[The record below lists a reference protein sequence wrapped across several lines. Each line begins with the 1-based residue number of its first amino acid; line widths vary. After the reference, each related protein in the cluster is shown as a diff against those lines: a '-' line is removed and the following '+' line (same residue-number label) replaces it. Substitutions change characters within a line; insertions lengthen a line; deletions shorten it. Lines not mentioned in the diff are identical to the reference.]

1 MLRGVRSNKLVN
13 KVFFITL
20 TLLIINI
27 RNYEFS
33 NCYAASTPLND
44 PITSS
49 DVLLDEILSFKGFD
63 QEIELINDSFSR
75 NTISQLLWAAQ
86 GITHYP
92 FRSVPSAGGTYPLD
106 VFFSSNVSNDDI
118 ERGTYHYEP
127 SDHSLDMQAVQPTF
141 NTIVESISG
150 SDSEEKK
157 NSVEN
162 APVLYLIT
170 AEYERTTTKYGN
182 RGIKYVHLEV
192 GHLLQNMRIQA
203 KAISVKLEIVLDFDS
218 IELQTIYDIEYEP
231 LAIVFAWETNL
242 TTDNF
247 LPKHLKLGLKDV
259 SMNIKYS
266 IIPPTTSVEE
276 AIQGRKSIRDYLP
289 ESIDELEV
297 SYLHNYCIGRIDPL
311 VDDLVFDTFFDKWS
325 INAYTSLNNVSEMEE
340 GMYHYDV
347 VEQSFN
353 QISNDSRKEDLWD
366 SSLQQ
371 PWVLDASM
379 VIVLTIN
386 ETMFTEGDNTYTVN
400 KQRALFDVGAIAQN
414 LYLSCYA
421 LNLGMVVI
429 GAFDDSN
436 IRYIVSA
443 TAEERPVYV
452 ISVGKIEVSDGV
464 SGIIIQNLGD
474 IFAWLAIAALYT
486 AHIFTV
492 PSLKK
497 KIRRKRRISLHV
509 GFISLSICS
518 IFVHIFLDH
527 GGWTIVEN
535 PSRISF
541 WAFFS
546 STLLN
551 FSMGGDV
558 NLYNIAMNVARIVLW
573 LSPIYLGL
581 SVWLLVKKTKTSKR
595 KKAKIIHKY
604 FGYLMI
610 IVLFIHAIANGHWIS
625 DLFPWSLIILIS
637 ATLSYVFL
645 LIYPQIK
652 KSWRQFKLRGNKEN
666 Y

>member
-1 MLRGVRSNKLVN
+1 MLRGIRSKKLVN

-49 DVLLDEILSFKGFD
+49 DVLLDEILSFKDFD
-63 QEIELINDSFSR
+63 QKIELINDSFNR

-106 VFFSSNVSNDDI
+106 VYFSSNVSNDNI
-118 ERGTYHYEP
+118 ERGTYRYEP
-127 SDHSLDMQAVQPTF
+127 SDHSLEIQAAQPTF
-141 NTIVESISG
+141 KTIIESFSG
-150 SDSEEKK
+150 SDLEEKK
-157 NSVEN
+157 KLVEN
-162 APVLYLIT
+162 APVLYLVT
-170 AEYERTTTKYGN
+170 AEYERTTTKYGS
-182 RGIKYVHLEV
+182 RGIGYVHLEA
-192 GHLLQNMRIQA
+192 GHLLQNLRIQA
-203 KAISVKLEIVLDFDS
+203 KAISVKLEIVLDFDA
-218 IELQTIYDIEYEP
+218 IDLQTIFDIEYEP

-242 TTDNF
+242 TTDNY
-247 LPKHLKLGLKDV
+247 LSKHLKLGLKDV
-259 SMNIKYS
+259 SMDIKYS
-266 IIPPTTSVEE
+266 LIPPATSVEE

-289 ESIDELEV
+289 VSIDELEV
-297 SYLHNYCIGRIDPL
+297 SYLHNYCIGRIDSL
-311 VDDLVFDTFFDKWS
+311 VDDFVFDTFFDKWS
-325 INAYTSLNNVSEMEE
+325 INAYTSLNNVSGMEE
-340 GMYHYDV
+340 GMYHYDI

-353 QISNDSRKEDLWD
+353 QISNDSRNEDLWD
-366 SSLQQ
+366 ASLQQ

-386 ETMFTEGDNTYTVN
+386 ETMFTEGNNTYTVN

-464 SGIIIQNLGD
+464 SETIIQNLGD
-474 IFAWLAIAALYT
+474 VFAWLAIAALYT

-492 PSLKK
+492 PHLKK
-497 KIRRKRRISLHV
+497 KIRRKNRIRLHV

-518 IFVHIFLDH
+518 VLVHLFLDH
-527 GGWTIVEN
+527 GGWSIVEN

-541 WAFFS
+541 WAFIS

-551 FSMGGDV
+551 FSMGGNV
-558 NLYNIAMNVARIVLW
+558 NLYNITMNIARIILW

-595 KKAKIIHKY
+595 RILKNIHKY

-610 IVLFIHAIANGHWIS
+610 IVLLMHISVNGHWIS
-625 DLFPWSLIILIS
+625 NLLPWSLIILIS
-637 ATLSYVFL
+637 AILSYVFL

-652 KSWRQFKLRGNKEN
+652 KNGTK
-666 Y
+666 

>member
-1 MLRGVRSNKLVN
+1 MLRGIRSKKLVN

-33 NCYAASTPLND
+33 NCYADSTPLND

-106 VFFSSNVSNDDI
+106 VFFSSNVSNDNI

-127 SDHSLDMQAVQPTF
+127 SGHSLEMHTVQPTF
-141 NTIVESISG
+141 NTIVESFSG
-150 SDSEEKK
+150 SDLEEKK
-157 NSVEN
+157 KLVEN

-170 AEYERTTTKYGN
+170 AEYERTTTKYGS
-182 RGIKYVHLEV
+182 RGIRYVHLEA
-192 GHLLQNMRIQA
+192 GHLLQNIRIQA
-203 KAISVKLEIVLDFDS
+203 KAIGVKLEIVLDFDA

-242 TTDNF
+242 TTDSYLF
-247 LPKHLKLGLKDV
+247 KHLKLRLKDV
-259 SMNIKYS
+259 SMDIKYS
-266 IIPPTTSVEE
+266 LIPPATSVEE

-297 SYLHNYCIGRIDPL
+297 SYLHNYCIGRIDSL
-311 VDDLVFDTFFDKWS
+311 VDNFVFDTFFDKWS
-325 INAYTSLNNVSEMEE
+325 INAYTSLNNVSGMEE
-340 GMYHYDV
+340 GMYHYDI
-347 VEQSFN
+347 VEQSFD

-371 PWVLDASM
+371 PWVLDTSM

-386 ETMFTEGDNTYTVN
+386 ETMFTEGNNTYTVN

-414 LYLSCYA
+414 LYLCCYA

-429 GAFDDSN
+429 GAFHDSS
-436 IRYIVSA
+436 IRTIVNA

-452 ISVGKIEVSDGV
+452 ISVGKIVDREVSET
-464 SGIIIQNLGD
+464 IIQNLGD

-497 KIRRKRRISLHV
+497 KIRRKNRIRLHV

-518 IFVHIFLDH
+518 VLVHLFLDH
-527 GGWTIVEN
+527 GGWSIVEN

-551 FSMGGDV
+551 FSTGGDV
-558 NLYNIAMNVARIVLW
+558 NLYNITMNIARIILW
-573 LSPIYLGL
+573 LSPVYLGL
-581 SVWLLVKKTKTSKR
+581 SVWLLVKKTKTSKM
-595 KKAKIIHKY
+595 KKVKKIHKY
-604 FGYLMI
+604 FGYLMV
-610 IVLFIHAIANGHWIS
+610 IVLLMHIGVNGHWIS

-637 ATLSYVFL
+637 AILSYVFL
-645 LIYPQIK
+645 LIYPKIK
-652 KSWRQFKLRGNKEN
+652 KERTK
-666 Y
+666 